1 MKQNKKFSV
10 LILLMLLQFAAVFYA
25 SVYNEGRLVKPM
37 DFSTYQFHTNDLPMI
52 IATACFVIYMFYFI
66 FSMIISSFKVNKVNK
81 EEKNK
86 TRSLNPKFGWFGFFG
101 FFGFFGI
108 MTYMEQRTVWPFM
121 FFVFFGFFGFFYE
134 AKLSNTLIDE
144 RFKEEKT
151 RADLSALK
159 TGFFILFLVTWFM
172 GFVGD
177 KLSTDVVAIAYIVSS
192 SLIIALVIFLSSYLL
207 YKYDT
212 EDIE

>member
-1 MKQNKKFSV
+1 MKRNKKFTV
-10 LILLMLLQFAAVFYA
+10 LVILIILQFAAVFYA
-25 SVYNEGRLVKPM
+25 SVYNEGRLVEPM
-37 DFSTYQFHTNDLPMI
+37 DFSTYQFQMNDLPMI
-52 IATACFVIYMFYFI
+52 VVTGCLVIYMFYFVI
-66 FSMIISSFKVNKVNK
+66 SMIKNSLKVNRTNR
-81 EEKNK
+81 EKNK

-108 MTYMEQRTVWPFM
+108 MTYLQQRTVWPFM

-159 TGFFILFLVTWFM
+159 TGFSILFFVTWLM
-172 GFVGD
+172 GFVGN
-177 KLSTDVVAIAYIVSS
+177 KLSSDVIAIAYIVSS
-192 SLIIALVIFLSSYLL
+192 SLIIALIIFLSSYLL

-212 EDIE
+212 EEVE

>member
-1 MKQNKKFSV
+1 MKKNKKLSV
-10 LILLMLLQFAAVFYA
+10 LVILIVLQIAAVFYA
-25 SVYNEGRLVKPM
+25 SIFNGGRLVQPM
-37 DFSTYQFHTNDLPMI
+37 DFSTYQLQVNDLPMI
-52 IATACFVIYMFYFI
+52 IATGCLVIYVFYFVL
-66 FSMIISSFKVNKVNK
+66 SMIFRSFKSNGTNR
-81 EEKNK
+81 EKNK
-86 TRSLNPKFGWFGFFG
+86 MRSLNPKFGWFGFFG

-108 MTYMEQRTVWPFM
+108 MTYMEQHAVWPFM

-144 RFKEEKT
+144 RLKEEKA

-159 TGFFILFLVTWFM
+159 AGFSILFLVTWFM
-172 GFVGD
+172 GFVGN
-177 KLSTDVVAIAYIVSS
+177 KLSTDVIAISYIITS

-212 EDIE
+212 EEVE

>member
-1 MKQNKKFSV
+1 MKRNKKFSV

-37 DFSTYQFHTNDLPMI
+37 DFSTYQFQTNDLPMI

-81 EEKNK
+81 EKNK

-108 MTYMEQRTVWPFM
+108 MTYMVQRTVWPFM

-159 TGFFILFLVTWFM
+159 TGSFPLL
-172 GFVGD
+172 
-177 KLSTDVVAIAYIVSS
+177 LSLLWLYS
-192 SLIIALVIFLSSYLL
+192 LSSYLL